1 MPMPAGPFA
10 DAGPQYDQ
18 LNQGAVRLEPL
29 MNTDILTPKDL
40 FQKEVRYT
48 IPTFQRPYVW
58 SQDDRWEPFW
68 EDVRNVAEDYLD
80 ELERADNNDVEATQQ
95 TSPHFLGAVVL
106 QQVPTGAKHIDR
118 RDVIDGQQRVTT
130 LQLLLDAVQQTCED
144 ADEPCLQ
151 GAAMRL
157 SRLVSNDERFI
168 ANERHH
174 VFKLWPTRSDREAF
188 RHAMDN
194 GLAAKD
200 FEESLIVEAHEF
212 FQLQVRRWLEDG
224 PGSMERRI
232 DALEAAVTE
241 LLQMVVIDLGPRD
254 DPNLIFETLN
264 ARGTPLEQSDLI
276 KNFVLSQRGGE
287 EGEIWGNLDDGW
299 WRDEVRQGRQYRPRL
314 DMLLNYWLAMRTGT
328 EVSPSRVFDAF
339 RDYAGDDVET
349 VMTLVK
355 QDLANYRAFETTG
368 GVGPEE
374 KSFYYHID
382 VMQAGVITPVLLLLL
397 SADEHTRVR
406 ALDALESFL
415 VRRMI
420 CRQTTKDYNKL
431 VLELA
436 SRLQDSGLDRADTV
450 TAGFLSEQ
458 TAYAREWP
466 SDESVAAALGSS
478 PLYRLLSRGRLRLVL
493 EGIEHEL
500 RSSGKTEH
508 SDVPRNLTIEHL
520 LPVGWGPEK
529 WPLSDGVDS
538 DPATHRR
545 NTLLHSIGN
554 LTLATQKLNSSM
566 SNDAWECK
574 REELQEHSVLLL
586 NNELLGQP
594 SWSEDTIESRSQRM
608 AELVWRRWPGPDS
621 PKWADIS

>member
-1 MPMPAGPFA
+1 M
-10 DAGPQYDQ
+10 D
-18 LNQGAVRLEPL
+18 
-29 MNTDILTPKDL
+29 TDILTPKDL

-80 ELERADNNDVEATQQ
+80 ELERAGNDDIEAMQR

-106 QQVPTGAKHIDR
+106 KQVPTGAKHIDR

-130 LQLLLDAVQQTCED
+130 LQLLLDAVQQICEN
-144 ADEPCLQ
+144 ADEPYLK

-157 SRLVSNDERFI
+157 SRFVSNDERLI
-168 ANERHH
+168 DNEEHH

-194 GLAAKD
+194 GLAAND
-200 FEESLIVEAHEF
+200 FEESLIVQAHEF
-212 FQLQVRRWLEDG
+212 FQLQVRKWLEDD

-232 DALEAAVTE
+232 DALEVAATE
-241 LLQMVVIDLGPRD
+241 LLQMVVIDLGTQD

-276 KNFVLSQRGGE
+276 KNFVLSRGGSE
-287 EGEIWGNLDDGW
+287 KGEIWGDLDDRW
-299 WRDEVRQGRQYRPRL
+299 WRDEVRQGRLFRPRL
-314 DMLLNYWLAMRTGT
+314 DMLLNYWLAMRTGS
-328 EVSPSRVFDAF
+328 EVSPSRVFDEF
-339 RDYAGDDVET
+339 RDYAGDDDVQA
-349 VMTLVK
+349 VMALVK

-374 KSFYYHID
+374 KSFYYHVN
-382 VMQAGVITPVLLLLL
+382 VMQSGVITPVLLLLL
-397 SADEHTRVR
+397 SADERTRVR
-406 ALDALESFL
+406 AFAALESFL

-436 SRLQDSGLDRADTV
+436 SRLQESGLDRADTA
-450 TAGFLSEQ
+450 TAGFLREQ

-466 SDESVAAALGSS
+466 TDEAVAYALASS
-478 PLYRLLSRGRLRLVL
+478 PLYRLLSRGRLRLIV
-493 EGIEHEL
+493 EGIERQL
-500 RSSGKTEH
+500 RSSGKTEQPV
-508 SDVPRNLTIEHL
+508 VPRNLTIEHL
-520 LPVGWGPEK
+520 LPVGWGRDE
-529 WPLSDGVDS
+529 WPLPEGVDTNA
-538 DPATHRR
+538 ATYRR

-554 LTLATQKLNSSM
+554 LTLVTQKLNSSM

-574 REELQEHSVLLL
+574 RDELQEHSVLLL
-586 NNELLGQP
+586 NNELLAQS

-608 AELVWRRWPGPDS
+608 AELVWQRWPGPDS
-621 PKWADIS
+621 DRWNETS